1 MDGSNCGILSKIHV
15 RKIGLVVMHAE
26 NEIVST
32 KTTPLEL
39 NSTFD
44 DSFSSRFFI
53 YLISMKRVIVKDTIP
68 LAVFMVNTGIKCE

>member
-1 MDGSNCGILSKIHV
+1 
-15 RKIGLVVMHAE
+15 MHAE

-44 DSFSSRFFI
+44 DFFFFSFLYLPNIRETSYREWYNTTSSLHGQHR
-53 YLISMKRVIVKDTIP
+53 Y
-68 LAVFMVNTGIKCE
+68 